1 MSATLVSHLGT
12 GCYDAV
18 AQNAGWLNRE
28 GSIVGCLRRLLVV
41 GIFFLQVLTFAL
53 TLVVLGSA
61 GVLGEAAFIS
71 ADDALFLFVLS
82 AASLVGTLALAVV
95 LWSGNRARRRQAR
108 ELAMLRAPAGAAAPL
123 QQMGQ

>member
-1 MSATLVSHLGT
+1 M
-12 GCYDAV
+12 
-18 AQNAGWLNRE
+18 
-28 GSIVGCLRRLLVV
+28 GCLRRLLVV

-71 ADDALFLFVLS
+71 ADDALLLFVLS